1 MSSHKRL
8 KRIEYLVYAIL
19 LLVIVLAPTIAALY
33 HNHSLNEGEFIAQ
46 DIVHTLKIVVV
57 YVIAFAIHD
66 VVIAPLLVY
75 KHKPLYYVIG
85 MLLLMGVFQLY
96 QCNSRSH
103 FHPRPGEE
111 VKTEMVQDAPQPPSI
126 DHKAERPLPPSGNGK
141 IMDQPPGIGNAHVP
155 PPFMRRDILALV
167 MFLLGIGTNLGIKF
181 YFRSIEARR
190 EMEDLE
196 KVNLKQ
202 NLDQLRYQLHPH
214 FFMNTLNNIHAL
226 VDIDPKKAQECIIDL
241 SKLMRYILYETN
253 HEYVQASR
261 EVEFM
266 ANYVRLMRIRYND
279 KLTFDVSNADDGK
292 GVWIPPLIFISF
304 VENAFKHGVN
314 YNKPSFITI
323 SSKIYTSDNGEPRL
337 LYQCRNSKRTN
348 GETAASKKVSE
359 ASGVG
364 LTNIRRRLYLLFGS
378 NYTLDIDDGETEFL
392 VKMDIPVK
400 TSEPVS

>member
-1 MSSHKRL
+1 MSIFNKQT
-8 KRIEYLVYAIL
+8 KQETIVYTIVWIL
-19 LLVIVLAPTIAALY
+19 LFLSPLISLIANSEGISDDGWVRRSLMDTYGSLLTFFVFFLVHNHVLAPMLVKHKRVKTYLICCVLMVSLFQFAQCVHRPNGQPLT
-33 HNHSLNEGEFIAQ
+33 SLNMSG
-46 DIVHTLKIVVV
+46 
-57 YVIAFAIHD
+57 
-66 VVIAPLLVY
+66 P
-75 KHKPLYYVIG
+75 PP
-85 MLLLMGVFQLY
+85 
-96 QCNSRSH
+96 
-103 FHPRPGEE
+103 PRPER
-111 VKTEMVQDAPQPPSI
+111 KRPPVDRHDLS
-126 DHKAERPLPPSGNGK
+126 
-141 IMDQPPGIGNAHVP
+141 M
-155 PPFMRRDILALV
+155 FMIIIL
-167 MFLLGIGTNLGIKF
+167 MLGANLGLKY
-181 YFRSIEARR
+181 YFQNE
-190 EMEDLE
+190 EE
-196 KVNLKQ
+196 KKRLAKLKEQSLKQ
-202 NLDQLRYQLHPH
+202 ELDYLRYQINPH
-214 FFMNTLNNIHAL
+214 FIMNTLNNIHAL

-364 LTNIRRRLYLLFGS
+364 LTNIRRRLDLLFGS